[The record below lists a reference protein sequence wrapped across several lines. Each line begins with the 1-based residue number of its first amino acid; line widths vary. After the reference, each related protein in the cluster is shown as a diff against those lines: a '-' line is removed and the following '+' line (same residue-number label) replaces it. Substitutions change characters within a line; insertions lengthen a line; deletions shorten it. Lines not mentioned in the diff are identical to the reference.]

1 VLSSPTVRTY
11 LDYLLTMTSATI
23 TTTATSNNDTSV
35 IDKSTTTAS
44 SKEELTAIQIEE
56 MLPIRMVSKV
66 VRGFGRGSSDLGIP
80 TANLDRQ
87 GLRMA
92 GVEKSSSNSNTSN
105 SNTSN
110 TSNSIS
116 SEKKDASLD
125 FEDLP
130 CGIYWGFCR
139 IGDDDDPA
147 AGTGGVVYMA
157 ALSIG
162 YNPTYGNDQKT
173 IEPHLIA
180 PATDPRRHVSSCG
193 ETVLQDFYDQSVR
206 LSVVGYLRPELPFE
220 GLEKLVVAIK
230 NDIAT
235 AEKLGS
241 ATDDATTH
249 QEREWVK
256 SETLLE

>member
-1 VLSSPTVRTY
+1 
-11 LDYLLTMTSATI
+11 MTSAT
-23 TTTATSNNDTSV
+23 TTSTATSNDSVVDTTS
-35 IDKSTTTAS
+35 ITSA
-44 SKEELTAIQIEE
+44 KEELTTTQIKE

-80 TANLDRQ
+80 TANLDRKV
-87 GLRMA
+87 LRMA
-92 GVEKSSSNSNTSN
+92 GVEKSSSNNTP
-105 SNTSN
+105 
-110 TSNSIS
+110 
-116 SEKKDASLD
+116 EKKNQDASLH

-139 IGDDDDPA
+139 IGDADEPA
-147 AGTGGVVYMA
+147 AGTGGLVYTA

-180 PATDPRRHVSSCG
+180 PATDPRRRASSCS

-230 NDIAT
+230 NDIA
-235 AEKLGS
+235 AADKMGS
-241 ATDDATTH
+241 ATDALTH

-256 SETLLE
+256 SEAVLE

>member
-1 VLSSPTVRTY
+1 
-11 LDYLLTMTSATI
+11 MTSATI
-23 TTTATSNNDTSV
+23 TTTAAPNNDSV
-35 IDKSTTTAS
+35 VEKSTTTTS
-44 SKEELTAIQIEE
+44 SKEKLTSTQIEQ

-87 GLRMA
+87 VLRMA
-92 GVEKSSSNSNTSN
+92 GVEKTNNTKSSTP
-105 SNTSN
+105 
-110 TSNSIS
+110 
-116 SEKKDASLD
+116 EKKDHDACLD

-130 CGIYWGFCR
+130 CGIYFGFCR
-139 IGDDDDPA
+139 IGDADDPA
-147 AGTGGVVYMA
+147 AGTSGVVYTA

-162 YNPTYGNDQKT
+162 YNPTYGNEQKT

-180 PATDPRRHVSSCG
+180 PATDPRRRASSCG

-230 NDIAT
+230 NDIAV
-235 AEKLGS
+235 AEKMGS
-241 ATDDATTH
+241 ATDALTH

-256 SETLLE
+256 SETALE

>member
-1 VLSSPTVRTY
+1 
-11 LDYLLTMTSATI
+11 MTSAT
-23 TTTATSNNDTSV
+23 TTSTATSNDSVVDTST
-35 IDKSTTTAS
+35 STK
-44 SKEELTAIQIEE
+44 KEEITTQQIEE

-87 GLRMA
+87 VLRMA
-92 GVEKSSSNSNTSN
+92 GVEKNSNDN
-105 SNTSN
+105 SVPT
-110 TSNSIS
+110 
-116 SEKKDASLD
+116 EKKDASLD

-139 IGDDDDPA
+139 IGDTDEPA
-147 AGTGGVVYMA
+147 AGTGGVVYTA

-162 YNPTYGNDQKT
+162 YNPTYGNEQKT

-180 PATDPRRHVSSCG
+180 PATDPRRHTSSCG

-230 NDIAT
+230 NDIVA

-241 ATDDATTH
+241 ATDALTY
-249 QEREWVK
+249 QEREWVT
-256 SETLLE
+256 SETALE